1 MEITQEQFEQ
11 VPEFLKSQYEKQES
25 GAYVSVEGLKVASLK
40 SSLDGLDGK
49 LKTRDTEFNQLNERL
64 TTFEQ
69 TKADEIKAATEKALA
84 EAETKGDVDAIKSHY
99 EQQMADL
106 EKRVAERTRGEVEN
120 EFTAKQVADK
130 AANLRK
136 LIAKDLAK
144 DADAEASIEFM
155 LGSLLKPNE
164 SNEISLY
171 DMTGSATSVKGDD
184 LEAVKAELKKIG
196 QFKHLIDGSSLLPT
210 KNNGIANGGSK
221 DIGDNQVNAKAEEA
235 KKNRDGIGHLNA
247 HFKEAFK

>member
-11 VPEFLKSQYEKQES
+11 VPEFLKDQYEKQDNGS
-25 GAYVSVEGLKVASLK
+25 YLSVESLKVASLK
-40 SSLDGLDGK
+40 TSLDGLDGK
-49 LKTRDTEFNQLNERL
+49 LKAREAEFGQLNDRL

-84 EAETKGDVDAIKSHY
+84 EAETKGDVETIKSHY

-106 EKRVAERTRGEVEN
+106 EKRVAERTRGEVEG
-120 EFTAKQVADK
+120 EFTTKQVAEK

-155 LGSLLKPNE
+155 LASLLKPNE

-184 LEAVKAELKKIG
+184 MEAVKAELKKIG
-196 QFKHLIDGSSLLPT
+196 QFKHLIDGSSLLST
-210 KNNGIANGGSK
+210 KNNGLADGGGKLAGGK
-221 DIGDNQVNAKAEEA
+221 DVNAKAEEA

-247 HFKEAFK
+247 HFQEAFK

>member
-1 MEITQEQFEQ
+1 MTQEQFDQ

-25 GAYVSVEGLKVASLK
+25 GAYVSVESLKVASLK
-40 SSLDGLDGK
+40 TSLDGLDGK
-49 LKTRDTEFNQLNERL
+49 LKARDNEFGQLNERL
-64 TTFEQ
+64 NTFEQ
-69 TKADEIKAATEKALA
+69 TKADEIKAATEKALS
-84 EAETKGDVDAIKSHY
+84 EAETKGDFDAVKLHHA
-99 EQQMADL
+99 QQMEDL
-106 EKRVAERTRGEVEN
+106 EKRVSERVRSEVEG
-120 EFTAKQVADK
+120 EFTTKQVATQ

-155 LGSLLKPNE
+155 LVSLLKPNE

-184 LEAVKAELKKIG
+184 IEAIKAEIKKIPH
-196 QFKHLIDGSSLLPT
+196 FKHAIDGSSMLPT
-210 KNNGIANGGSK
+210 KNNGMASGGAQSTSGN
-221 DIGDNQVNAKAEEA
+221 DVNSKAEEA

-247 HFKEAFK
+247 HFEKAFK